1 MQKITDAARGKW
13 MSNLMMGLA
22 LLKHYNPYK
31 SPSQFTLYELFKKF
45 DKSFGLTG
53 KDYGKVSGDRT
64 QGRHREAPCGSLEL
78 PVHRRHVVPGSLQLR
93 FPPHRNVHHSLRN
106 AGRRDFLLRL
116 QHRHRL
122 EKHHREHAPERDRRE
137 VV

>member
-1 MQKITDAARGKW
+1 MSPVPEFLSIPGLVKDMRKITDAARGKW
-13 MSNLMMGLA
+13 ASNIMMGLA

-64 QGRHREAPCGSLEL
+64 QGRYREAARRSLEL
-78 PVHRRHVVPGSLQLR
+78 PVYRGHVVSGFVQL
-93 FPPHRNVHHSLRN
+93 
-106 AGRRDFLLRL
+106 
-116 QHRHRL
+116 
-122 EKHHREHAPERDRRE
+122 
-137 VV
+137 